1 MSWLSQPSAAKST
14 IFARSLMLFRP
25 YIERN
30 IVRRA
35 QGMSG
40 GQASGRSS
48 ATKEAIQASIA
59 RAVEQFGR
67 DRLYYMHKLEYY
79 RLPIYLRFGLEPILY
94 FPSLTSAFT
103 EADIQRVI
111 RELRE
116 RRAIVLARRADLA
129 PPVPVGRPSSHW
141 LLFLTSSP
149 LPGSSV
155 FELTNRFQ
163 ARLEAPLLE
172 FLKAEYDIGLEDGAI
187 VALLPREVGAKA
199 SEGLRRHF

>member
-30 IVRRA
+30 IVRA

-40 GQASGRSS
+40 GHASGRSS
-48 ATKEAIQASIA
+48 ATKEAIQANIA

-94 FPSLTSAFT
+94 FPSLTTAFT

-111 RELRE
+111 LELRE
-116 RRAIVLARRADLA
+116 RAR
-129 PPVPVGRPSSHW
+129 SS
-141 LLFLTSSP
+141 
-149 LPGSSV
+149 LPD
-155 FELTNRFQ
+155 
-163 ARLEAPLLE
+163 AR
-172 FLKAEYDIGLEDGAI
+172 I
-187 VALLPREVGAKA
+187 
-199 SEGLRRHF
+199 SLRRYLWAGPRPTGCCS